1 MSTTQNR
8 RGRHKQAARN
18 LMIAVATASLAGTGA
33 AMAADGGGAPPNTKT
48 GAGAAAPQTTKVAPG
63 GAGSVNQGPKQG
75 VRAPLADNEP
85 IVTQARAAL
94 ERLVADGSIEQAEAD
109 VVLRDVIAG
118 SVDPV
123 ALVRAG
129 EVSSAHMPAI
139 NDALIAVKRANAPAG
154 G

>member
-1 MSTTQNR
+1 MSTTHNR
-8 RGRHKQAARN
+8 RARHKLAARN
-18 LMIAVATASLAGTGA
+18 LMLAVATASLAGTGA
-33 AMAADGGGAPPNTKT
+33 AMAADGGTPNTKT

-139 NDALIAVKRANAPAG
+139 DDALIAVKRANAPAG